1 MKKLAIL
8 VIVCMVVVMTAGV
21 SFGFMKGERVF
32 ETKNGNVTFSID
44 SHKARGAKCADC
56 HDAVAA
62 KKTGG
67 LEMAAPHTTGCAVCH
82 DGTKAPKNCSNC
94 HVK

>member
-32 ETKNGNVTFSID
+32 ETSNGSVTFSID
-44 SHKARGAKCADC
+44 SHKTRGAKCPDC
-56 HDAVAA
+56 HDAVTP
-62 KKTGG
+62 KKKGG
-67 LEMAAPHTTGCAVCH
+67 LEMKAPHKDGCAVCH
-82 DGTKAPKNCSNC
+82 DGTKAPNACSNC